1 MCFKPRKPNDEMI
14 IKNSNKQSELY
25 FSMYLT
31 VVKLILNITFFVA
44 FSLLLYVSKSISF
57 YFLLNVVS
65 GHTFALGTETFIPRS
80 QWDVK
85 HLVRNIPSP
94 ASLCMF

>member
-1 MCFKPRKPNDEMI
+1 MHNLQVGELMCFKPRKPNDEMI

-57 YFLLNVVS
+57 YFLLNVMFQDTHLHSVLKHLFPEVS
-65 GHTFALGTETFIPRS
+65 GMSST
-80 QWDVK
+80 W
-85 HLVRNIPSP
+85 
-94 ASLCMF
+94 